1 MNFFEHQDQA
11 RRNTKKL
18 VGLFILAVFTLI
30 TVTSVF
36 ISAVI
41 YHYQSSNPQLN
52 QLSSSASHSSLPSWL
67 NLEVLMLTAACVL
80 GTVIVG
86 SLFKW
91 MQLSSG
97 GKAVAEAMG
106 GRQIQTNTDH
116 ANEKKVLNIVEEMA
130 IASGLPVPTVFI
142 LDSSAINAF
151 AAGHNHHDAIIGVTQ
166 GCIELL
172 NRNQLQ
178 GVIAHEFSHILHGD
192 MSLNM
197 RLVGVLHGILA
208 ISLIGRL
215 LLHTA
220 RPRHYRR
227 SYHRNYNNRRSNN
240 KGSGIA
246 VVGLGLLIIGY
257 IGNFFGNLIKANVS
271 RQREFLAD
279 ASAVQFTRNPEGI
292 GEALQKIGG
301 FSLGSQLEQAN
312 SEEFSHLFFGEV
324 SRFNGWMAT
333 HPPLPER
340 ISRILP
346 QWSGQYPDVAQPHP
360 TDHDSSNNY
369 GTDDTSQAASQFSGE
384 NHTHSTQ
391 ATRPSA
397 IDSIGEVGA
406 EQLHKAKQLLR
417 NIPNQLKQ
425 AAGDAFS
432 ARALIYSLLMQESST
447 TVQSRQWQELKN
459 GCHPVVYRHTE
470 ELFQTVQALP
480 TELMLPVF
488 ETCLVSLK
496 TLSDPQYQVFK
507 KNVML
512 LIRAD
517 KKVSVFEWCLY
528 RILINNL
535 EAKSNP
541 SRSIDLKTAGS
552 ACEDLLNNICLLGQ
566 RAPQTAEAAFNNA
579 ANNLTFKIN
588 YSPLQEPHFQHIDQA
603 LQTLRRVK
611 PLQKP
616 QLLKAIACAIE
627 HDGVA
632 TTVEQELFRA
642 IADNLDCP
650 VPPLSAEQTLA

>member
-18 VGLFILAVFTLI
+18 VGLFILAVVTLI

-36 ISAVI
+36 ISAAV
-41 YHYQSSNPQLN
+41 YHYSKSNSPHFSQLA
-52 QLSSSASHSSLPSWL
+52 QQYPSLPPWL
-67 NLEVLMLTAACVL
+67 NPEIFMLTAACVL

-91 MQLSSG
+91 MQLSAG

-106 GRQIQTNTDH
+106 GRQILQNTDQPR
-116 ANEKKVLNIVEEMA
+116 EKKILNIVEEMA
-130 IASGLPVPTVFI
+130 IASGLPVPAVFM
-142 LDSSAINAF
+142 LDSAAINAF

-166 GCIELL
+166 GCVDLL
-172 NRNQLQ
+172 DREQLQ

-215 LLHTA
+215 LLHTG
-220 RPRHYRR
+220 RPRHRR
-227 SYHRNYNNRRSNN
+227 FNSRRSND

-246 VVGLGLLIIGY
+246 LIGLGLLIIGY
-257 IGNFFGNLIKANVS
+257 IGSFFGSLIKANVS

-292 GEALQKIGG
+292 GQALQKIGG
-301 FSLGSQLEQAN
+301 FSHGSQLNQAN
-312 SEEFSHLFFGEV
+312 TEEFSHLFFGEV
-324 SRFNGWMAT
+324 SSFNSWMAT

-340 ISRILP
+340 ITRILP
-346 QWSGQYPDVAQPHP
+346 QWGGQYPEVAAPAS
-360 TDHDSSNNY
+360 TEESSSAYN
-369 GTDDTSQAASQFSGE
+369 TQAASHFSGE
-384 NHTHSTQ
+384 SN
-391 ATRPSA
+391 TRTPTSPPQSA
-397 IDSIGEVGA
+397 IDSIGSMNTA
-406 EQLHKAKQLLR
+406 QLHKAKQLLGD
-417 NIPNQLKQ
+417 IPRHLKE

-432 ARALIYSLLMQESST
+432 ARALVYSLLMKDDEGN
-447 TVQSRQWQELKN
+447 QSNQWQQLKS
-459 GCHPVVYRHTE
+459 GCHPVVFRHTTQLFE
-470 ELFQTVQALP
+470 EVQQLS
-480 TELMLPVF
+480 TELMLPLF
-488 ETCLVSLK
+488 ESCLVSLK
-496 TLSDPQYQVFK
+496 TLSTAQYQVFK

-528 RILINNL
+528 RMLINNL
-535 EAKSNP
+535 EAKRP
-541 SRSIDLKTAGS
+541 SSRAIDLIRATS
-552 ACEDLLNNICLLGQ
+552 ACEDLLSNLCLLGETT
-566 RAPQTAEAAFNNA
+566 PQTAELAFHKAAE
-579 ANNLTFKIN
+579 NLEFKLN
-588 YSPLQEPHFQHIDQA
+588 YTAQQEPHFQHIDQA

-616 QLLKAIACAIE
+616 QLLKALACAIE
-627 HDGVA
+627 HDGQITVA
-632 TTVEQELFRA
+632 EQELFRA

-650 VPPLSAEQTLA
+650 VPPLPAGRPLY